1 MVEDER
7 ERRVWQLG
15 RFEYEPRFETQ
26 RCQRSSRMCVPPR
39 MFSLCQ
45 PGRLVESA
53 GLGLL

>member
-39 MFSLCQ
+39 MFSSCQ